1 MFLEFQT
8 DLLEIM
14 PEKSFILPKND
25 REKEL
30 IEDLCE
36 YGLFKKRKEGCK
48 KKKEENVQMEKDFC
62 SKLRPSFVKRRYIGG
77 P

>member
-48 KKKEENVQMEKDFC
+48 KKKKKMSRWRKI
-62 SKLRPSFVKRRYIGG
+62 FVVN
-77 P
+77 